1 MDDCSEHFYQKLSF
15 YFRRCYS
22 ALCRLENPSTCYSSE
37 CKALDSVSILL
48 QASQTYTKLSV
59 ELNQRENSDLKVE
72 EEEEEEEKKFENVDL
87 ALTKL
92 NQVLAR
98 LKKKEDEVND
108 PNSLQTIST
117 LSEKSK
123 TAPESVLK
131 SELEGN
137 SLEIKPELQS
147 LKKEKDMRRTYSN
160 PDTSQPLYLK
170 RIQTLADAKRPSR
183 VVKYPLA
190 PNFWSKAHNKRNI
203 LIQSKHDLRKLSRT
217 GGLYTG
223 DGYNYNSKANQA
235 VWPYPCPRPTFKTA
249 WMFRTAG
256 MTSLHS
262 VAMQL
267 RILWM
272 CIRWDDMSTKPPNP
286 DAKNQI
292 TTDNE
297 IVTTEIL
304 KHRNKG
310 RFLEQTQYF
319 QRRVSIPLDQPRK
332 QVDYSP
338 IRSGLRK
345 RKRVESPVQAEPQ
358 VDEKW
363 IDENELELWEI
374 KTYRQKIERDRDSAV
389 TRRQVGTSIKA
400 PEKYDP
406 SEEKKKP
413 SSADMKAKIDVHIKE
428 QREAYK
434 ARSTTPDLPNSK
446 PSLAGVGERRLG
458 DNTIK
463 IVATNTSN
471 PTYTNSIHGAKKIF
485 ISRDGKIIGHQLS
498 TTSTPPG
505 KIAIAPATPKPTL
518 AAVAPIQA
526 SPQQK
531 VQIVKTADGKIQVRG
546 LLPGQQLVQMP
557 DGKLQIFSNPPGG
570 ATPGIRLASSP
581 VKLSSPAP
589 VTSQFQLLPKP
600 STSVIQNA
608 KTFTIQKPNT
618 VTPIQPKPSIT
629 GIQPNL
635 GITMQA
641 NTPRLQLIQPN
652 TPGVIQP
659 NTPGVIQPNQVQAAA
674 PTPSPVKQNTLV
686 GIQSLGQNTVS
697 IKVGSIIL

>member
-1 MDDCSEHFYQKLSF
+1 M
-15 YFRRCYS
+15 
-22 ALCRLENPSTCYSSE
+22 
-37 CKALDSVSILL
+37 
-48 QASQTYTKLSV
+48 
-59 ELNQRENSDLKVE
+59 
-72 EEEEEEEKKFENVDL
+72 
-87 ALTKL
+87 
-92 NQVLAR
+92 
-98 LKKKEDEVND
+98 ND

-117 LSEKSK
+117 LAEKNK
-123 TAPESVLK
+123 PALESVLK
-131 SELEGN
+131 TELEGKP
-137 SLEIKPELQS
+137 LEIKSSFKLQS
-147 LKKEKDMRRTYSN
+147 LKKDDVKRIYSN
-160 PDTSQPLYLK
+160 PDTSQHLYLK
-170 RIQTLADAKRPSR
+170 RIMSTAEAKRPCR
-183 VVKYPLA
+183 IVKYPLA
-190 PNFWSKAHNKRNI
+190 PTFWSKAHNKRNI

-217 GGLYTG
+217 GGLDTG
-223 DGYNYNSKANQA
+223 EGYNYNAKANQS
-235 VWPYPCPRPTFKTA
+235 VWPYPCPRPTFKTS

-389 TRRQVGTSIKA
+389 TRRQAGTSIKA

-413 SSADMKAKIDVHIKE
+413 TTSDLKAKIDVHIKE

-446 PSLAGVGERRLG
+446 PSLAGVGERRGG

-463 IVATNTSN
+463 IVASNTSN
-471 PTYTNSIHGAKKIF
+471 PSYTNALSGAKKIF
-485 ISRDGKIIGHQLS
+485 ISRDGKIIGHQIS
-498 TTSTPPG
+498 SQATPPG
-505 KIAIAPATPKPTL
+505 KIAIAPANAKPAL
-518 AAVAPIQA
+518 VAVAPAQA

-581 VKLSSPAP
+581 VKVSAPA
-589 VTSQFQLLPKP
+589 TSQFQLLPKP
-600 STSVIQNA
+600 STPLLA
-608 KTFTIQKPNT
+608 KTISIQKPNT

-629 GIQPNL
+629 GIQPHP
-635 GITMQA
+635 GISIQA
-641 NTPRLQLIQPN
+641 NTPRLQLIQAN
-652 TPGVIQP
+652 NPGILQTNPVH
-659 NTPGVIQPNQVQAAA
+659 VQAAPA
-674 PTPSPVKQNTLV
+674 PLQSPAKQNTLV

-697 IKVGSIIL
+697 IKVGIIIHQ